1 MLDVRPTIKTI
12 HFEEFKFNKFS
23 FSLASDENFEY
34 NISWNISL
42 MKRELDGS
50 LHISILDN
58 RCLKIKVNVS
68 TML

>member
-34 NISWNISL
+34 NIS
-42 MKRELDGS
+42 
-50 LHISILDN
+50 
-58 RCLKIKVNVS
+58 
-68 TML
+68 